1 MQFKFLHQNYVIPPH
16 NSITP
21 PPIGIKI
28 SDPPAKTFLKFY
40 NPKAGGGGGLNLYL
54 SFKSSS
60 FST

>member
-40 NPKAGGGGGLNLYL
+40 NPKAGGGGVKFVLI
-54 SFKSSS
+54 F
-60 FST
+60 

>member
-40 NPKAGGGGGLNLYL
+40 NPKAGGGGGVKFVLI
-54 SFKSSS
+54 F
-60 FST
+60 